1 MNTGL
6 PIPPSEV
13 AEMIALAE
21 QGLSRTDIAAIMD
34 RSYRTVRKYVGHI
47 ACGEAGRP
55 ADVDRY
61 RRMLKAVST
70 AGYGDRD
77 GIARRFGLKDAD
89 VLRVV
94 LVRARRAVAL
104 EEAVRREAAAM
115 AEAA

>member
-6 PIPPSEV
+6 PIPQSEV

-34 RSYRTVRKYVGHI
+34 RSYPTVRKYVGHI

-55 ADVDRY
+55 VDVARY
-61 RRMLKAVST
+61 RRMLKAVSN
-70 AGYGDRD
+70 ADYGDRD

-94 LVRARRAVAL
+94 LVRARRRV
-104 EEAVRREAAAM
+104 
-115 AEAA
+115 AEANPHPLSGGNA